1 MRELT
6 SSRSVIAV
14 LIGLYVCASLAA
26 VPVPRF
32 LASAFDLSPA
42 GVTETG
48 CACGEASA
56 CSTSGSCCCAAKA
69 LAHPAEPMATG
80 DESPVGPEVL
90 TFGCTPPLK
99 WFLAAVPVVAG
110 SDAIKRVLADNDGDR
125 LLVHAEPVLGSR
137 SLDVTSPPPKR
148 SV

>member
-6 SSRSVIAV
+6 GSKSVIAV
-14 LIGLYVCASLAA
+14 LIGMYLCASLAA

-32 LASAFDLSPA
+32 LADAFAFAESGSA
-42 GVTETG
+42 ETA

-69 LAHPAEPMATG
+69 HSIPTNLVSTDDERDGAEL
-80 DESPVGPEVL
+80 L

-99 WFLAAVPVVAG
+99 WFLAAVPVLAG
-110 SDAIKRVLADNDGDR
+110 SDAVKLALSHVEGER
-125 LLVHAEPVLGSR
+125 LAIPAEAALVSR
-137 SLDVTSPPPKR
+137 WLDVQSPPPKR
-148 SV
+148 SA

>member
-6 SSRSVIAV
+6 GSKSVIAV
-14 LIGLYVCASLAA
+14 LIGMYLCASLVA

-32 LASAFDLSPA
+32 LADAFAFAEAGSA
-42 GVTETG
+42 ETA

-69 LAHPAEPMATG
+69 HSIPTTLVSTDDERDGAEL
-80 DESPVGPEVL
+80 L

-99 WFLAAVPVVAG
+99 WFLAAVPVLAG
-110 SDAIKRVLADNDGDR
+110 SDAVKLALNRVEGERLAIPAEAA
-125 LLVHAEPVLGSR
+125 LVSR
-137 SLDVTSPPPKR
+137 WLDVQSPPPKR

>member
-6 SSRSVIAV
+6 GSRSVIAI

-32 LASAFDLSPA
+32 LASAFDLSTA
-42 GVTETG
+42 GATESVCT
-48 CACGEASA
+48 CGAASA

-69 LAHPAEPMATG
+69 LANPAAPIASDT
-80 DESPVGPEVL
+80 ESRTGPEVM

-99 WFLAAVPVVAG
+99 WFLAAVPVTSNHSAV
-110 SDAIKRVLADNDGDR
+110 SRVLADHDGER
-125 LLVHAEPVLGSR
+125 LIAYEEPTLGSR

>member
-6 SSRSVIAV
+6 GSRSVIAV

-32 LASAFDLSPA
+32 LASAFELSTA
-42 GVTETG
+42 GTTESG

-69 LAHPAEPMATG
+69 LTNPTTPIANDH
-80 DESPVGPEVL
+80 ESQDGPDVL

-110 SDAIKRVLADNDGDR
+110 TDAIKRVLIDFDGDR
-125 LLVHAEPVLGSR
+125 LIASAEPTLGSR